1 MNLKQKLIAAFLG
14 TGLTVVL
21 ILSGYYLF
29 DTMQKE
35 KKDLQ
40 EYRSVLMEQFDYDI
54 KNQVEVAYTL
64 VDTIYHQQQKGL
76 LPEAEAKKRAAD
88 IVRELR
94 FAGGNY
100 FWIDT
105 EQGVNIV
112 LLGRPTEGKSRFDDV
127 DKKGNKFIQDII
139 ANGKKA
145 GGGYTD
151 YWFPKPNQQ
160 EALQKRSYS
169 LQFKPYGW
177 VIGTGNWIEDIDKL
191 VAAKTAEYNQQM
203 MRNIVV
209 LGGVSVLSFV
219 ILLSMALAISKKVAD
234 PIIAIERNVGEIA
247 RGNLSVDDLVMER
260 SDEIGALATAF
271 NAMKAN
277 LNNLL
282 KTISGSSTQV
292 AMASQQLMENSDKS
306 AEASNQVAVAI
317 TDVVQGTQEQVEA
330 VNLVS
335 NIVEGFSTS
344 IKQIASQSNNASD
357 KAITAANR
365 ADAGR
370 DSMGR
375 AISQMGQIETTVDHS
390 AQVIGQLGNR
400 SSEIGEIIGTIVG
413 IAGQTNLLALNAAI
427 EAARAGE
434 QGKGFAVV
442 AEEVRKLAE
451 QSAEAA
457 KKITALIGEVQHDTG
472 RAVEAMEKGRQ
483 EVKRGSEVVQ
493 EAETAFDGIRQL
505 VLDVSGQIKEIAA
518 AIQTMAQGSQ
528 RIVTSVQAIES
539 LNKQSAQRAQTVS
552 DATEEQLASMQEI
565 AAFSRELALMAEKME
580 TVIKSFRV

>member
-219 ILLSMALAISKKVAD
+219 ILLSMALAISKRLLIRLLPLKEMWVKLL
-234 PIIAIERNVGEIA
+234 EEI
-247 RGNLSVDDLVMER
+247 
-260 SDEIGALATAF
+260 
-271 NAMKAN
+271 
-277 LNNLL
+277 
-282 KTISGSSTQV
+282 
-292 AMASQQLMENSDKS
+292 
-306 AEASNQVAVAI
+306 
-317 TDVVQGTQEQVEA
+317 
-330 VNLVS
+330 
-335 NIVEGFSTS
+335 
-344 IKQIASQSNNASD
+344 
-357 KAITAANR
+357 
-365 ADAGR
+365 
-370 DSMGR
+370 
-375 AISQMGQIETTVDHS
+375 
-390 AQVIGQLGNR
+390 
-400 SSEIGEIIGTIVG
+400 
-413 IAGQTNLLALNAAI
+413 
-427 EAARAGE
+427 
-434 QGKGFAVV
+434 
-442 AEEVRKLAE
+442 
-451 QSAEAA
+451 
-457 KKITALIGEVQHDTG
+457 
-472 RAVEAMEKGRQ
+472 
-483 EVKRGSEVVQ
+483 
-493 EAETAFDGIRQL
+493 
-505 VLDVSGQIKEIAA
+505 
-518 AIQTMAQGSQ
+518 
-528 RIVTSVQAIES
+528 
-539 LNKQSAQRAQTVS
+539 
-552 DATEEQLASMQEI
+552 
-565 AAFSRELALMAEKME
+565 
-580 TVIKSFRV
+580 